1 MSAPAATAAAA
12 IPGPS
17 AVRRRR
23 VAVAVAGFAIVAAA
37 TGAALLVGPVHLDTA
52 GVLREVFGWV
62 PFVGGSSLD
71 DREAT
76 ILWQLRAPRV
86 ALACVVGACLAVS
99 GAAYQGA
106 FRNPLADPY
115 LLGAAAG
122 AGLGATIAL
131 VSGAGGSFGVGT
143 PLLPV
148 ASFLGALGGVALA
161 YALGGS
167 MGGRT
172 TTGLVLGGVAVASF
186 LTAVQ
191 TFVQQ
196 RNSDT
201 LREVYTWILGRLT
214 TAGWGE
220 VVLILPYAVV
230 SIGVLLLHGR
240 LLDVLGLGDDEAGS
254 LGLRPSRVRLAVV
267 VAASLATAAAV
278 AVAGLIG
285 FVGIIVPH
293 AVRMVVGASNRWVV
307 PLSAVCGAAFLV
319 LADLVARTVVA
330 PGELPI
336 GVVTA
341 VIGAPFF
348 AWLLRRGGRG
358 A

>member
-1 MSAPAATAAAA
+1 VIATVAGTNRRSRAAVTAAA
-12 IPGPS
+12 IGIVTS
-17 AVRRRR
+17 A
-23 VAVAVAGFAIVAAA
+23 AVAG
-37 TGAALLVGPVHLDTA
+37 LLVGPVRLDA
-52 GVLREVFGWV
+52 SGVLRELFGWL
-62 PFVGGSSLD
+62 PFVEGGGLD
-71 DREAT
+71 DQQAT

-122 AGLGATIAL
+122 AGLGATLAL
-131 VSGAGGSFGVGT
+131 VSGAGGSFVAGT

-148 ASFLGALGGVALA
+148 ASFLGALAGVAVA
-161 YALGGS
+161 YAVGGS

-172 TTGLVLGGVAVASF
+172 TTGLVLAGVAVASF

-196 RNSDT
+196 QNSDT
-201 LREVYTWILGRLT
+201 LREVYTWILGRLA
-214 TAGWGE
+214 TAGWSD
-220 VVLILPYAVV
+220 VLLILPYAVV
-230 SIGVLLLHGR
+230 SIAVLLLHGR
-240 LLDVLGLGDDEAGS
+240 LLDVMGLGDDEAES
-254 LGLRPSRVRLAVV
+254 LGLRPARVRLAVI

-285 FVGIIVPH
+285 FVGIVVPH
-293 AVRMVVGASNRWVV
+293 AVRMVVGSSNRWIV

-319 LADLVARTVVA
+319 LADLAARTVVA

-348 AWLLRRGGRG
+348 AVLLRRAGGT

>member
-1 MSAPAATAAAA
+1 MTSFAAGASR
-12 IPGPS
+12 G
-17 AVRRRR
+17 RR
-23 VAVAVAGFAIVAAA
+23 VAVIVSAVAIVSIAAL
-37 TGAALLVGPVHLDTA
+37 GALLVGPVRLGSS
-52 GVLREVFGWV
+52 GVVKELFAWL
-62 PFVGGSSLD
+62 PFVEGDGLD
-71 DREAT
+71 EQQAT

-131 VSGAGGSFGVGT
+131 VSGSGGSFAAGT
-143 PLLPV
+143 PVLPI
-148 ASFLGALGGVALA
+148 ASFVGALVGVSAA
-161 YALGGS
+161 YAVGGS

-172 TTGLVLGGVAVASF
+172 TTGLVLAGVAVASF

-196 RNSDT
+196 QNSET
-201 LREVYTWILGRLT
+201 LREVYTWILGRLA
-214 TAGWGE
+214 TAGWAD
-220 VVLILPYAVV
+220 VVLILPYAVA
-230 SIGVLLLHGR
+230 SITVLLLHGR
-240 LLDVLGLGDDEAGS
+240 LLDVMGLGDDEAES
-254 LGLRPSRVRLAVV
+254 LGLRPARVRLAVI

-293 AVRMVVGASNRWVV
+293 AVRMVVGSSNRWIV
-307 PLSAVCGAAFLV
+307 PLSALCGAAFLV
-319 LADLVARTVVA
+319 LADLAARTVVA

-348 AWLLRRGGRG
+348 ALLLRRSGRVR
-358 A
+358 

>member
-1 MSAPAATAAAA
+1 VTSFAAGASR
-12 IPGPS
+12 G
-17 AVRRRR
+17 RR
-23 VAVAVAGFAIVAAA
+23 VAVIVSAVAIVSIAAL
-37 TGAALLVGPVHLDTA
+37 GALLVGPVRLGSS
-52 GVLREVFGWV
+52 GVVKELFAWL
-62 PFVGGSSLD
+62 PFVEGDGLD
-71 DREAT
+71 EQQAT

-131 VSGAGGSFGVGT
+131 VSGSGGSFAAGT
-143 PLLPV
+143 PVLPI
-148 ASFLGALGGVALA
+148 ASFVGALVGVSAA
-161 YALGGS
+161 YAVGGS

-172 TTGLVLGGVAVASF
+172 TTGLVLAGVAVASF

-196 RNSDT
+196 QNSET
-201 LREVYTWILGRLT
+201 LREVYTWILGRLA
-214 TAGWGE
+214 TAGWAD
-220 VVLILPYAVV
+220 VVLILPYAVA
-230 SIGVLLLHGR
+230 SITVLLLHGR
-240 LLDVLGLGDDEAGS
+240 LLDVMGLGDDEAES
-254 LGLRPSRVRLAVV
+254 LGLRPARVRLAVI

-293 AVRMVVGASNRWVV
+293 AVRMVVGSSNRWIV
-307 PLSAVCGAAFLV
+307 PLSALCGAAFLV
-319 LADLVARTVVA
+319 LADLAARTVVA

-348 AWLLRRGGRG
+348 ALLLRRSGRVR
-358 A
+358 

>member
-1 MSAPAATAAAA
+1 MTAFAASSS
-12 IPGPS
+12 G
-17 AVRRRR
+17 RRRLT
-23 VAVAVAGFAIVAAA
+23 VIAVAVAGVALAAIA
-37 TGAALLVGPVHLDTA
+37 GLLVGPVRLEA
-52 GVLREVFGWV
+52 SGVLQELFGWV
-62 PFVGGSSLD
+62 PFVNGQGLD
-71 DREAT
+71 DQQST

-86 ALACVVGACLAVS
+86 ALACVVGACLSVS

-122 AGLGATIAL
+122 AGLGATVAL
-131 VSGAGGSFGVGT
+131 AAGAGGSFVAGT
-143 PLLPV
+143 PLLPI
-148 ASFLGALGGVALA
+148 ASFVGALGGVAIA
-161 YALGGS
+161 YAVGGS
-167 MGGRT
+167 MGGRAT
-172 TTGLVLGGVAVASF
+172 TTGLVLAGVAVASF

-196 RNSDT
+196 QNSQT
-201 LREVYTWILGRLT
+201 LREVYSWILGRLA
-214 TAGWGE
+214 TAGWHD

-230 SIGVLLLHGR
+230 SIVVLLLHGR
-240 LLDVLGLGDDEAGS
+240 LLDVMGLGDDEAGS
-254 LGLRPSRVRLAVV
+254 LGLRPSRVRVAVIV
-267 VAASLATAAAV
+267 SASLATAAAV

-285 FVGIIVPH
+285 FVGIVVPH
-293 AVRMVVGASNRWVV
+293 AVRMVVGSSNRWIV

-319 LADLVARTVVA
+319 LADLAARTLVA

-348 AWLLRRGGRG
+348 ALLLRRTGRTT
-358 A
+358 

>member
-1 MSAPAATAAAA
+1 VIALACAVATVAA
-12 IPGPS
+12 I
-17 AVRRRR
+17 
-23 VAVAVAGFAIVAAA
+23 AG
-37 TGAALLVGPVHLDTA
+37 LLVGPVHLDVS
-52 GVLREVFGWV
+52 GVFQELFGWL
-62 PFVGGSSLD
+62 PFVADQGLD
-71 DREAT
+71 DQQST

-131 VSGAGGSFGVGT
+131 VSGTGGAFAAGA
-143 PLLPV
+143 PLLPI
-148 ASFLGALGGVALA
+148 ASFVGALGGVAIA
-161 YALGGS
+161 YAVGGS

-172 TTGLVLGGVAVASF
+172 TTGLVLAGVAVASF

-196 RNSDT
+196 QNSDT
-201 LREVYTWILGRLT
+201 LREVYTWILGRLA
-214 TAGWGE
+214 TAGWDD
-220 VVLILPYAVV
+220 VVLVLPYAVV
-230 SIGVLLLHGR
+230 SIAVLVLHGR
-240 LLDVLGLGDDEAGS
+240 LLDVMGLGDDEAES
-254 LGLRPSRVRLAVV
+254 LGLRPVRVRLAVV

-293 AVRMVVGASNRWVV
+293 AVRMVVGASNRWIV
-307 PLSAVCGAAFLV
+307 PLSALCGAAFLV
-319 LADLVARTVVA
+319 VADLAARTVVA

-348 AWLLRRGGRG
+348 ALLLRRSGRVG
-358 A
+358 

>member
-1 MSAPAATAAAA
+1 VTSLTAGA
-12 IPGPS
+12 S
-17 AVRRRR
+17 RRRR
-23 VAVAVAGFAIVAAA
+23 SVVVVVSIGIVTSAAIAG
-37 TGAALLVGPVHLDTA
+37 LLVGPVHLDAT
-52 GVLREVFGWV
+52 GVLEELFSWV
-62 PFVGGSSLD
+62 PFVHGHGLD
-71 DREAT
+71 EQQST

-115 LLGAAAG
+115 LLG
-122 AGLGATIAL
+122 
-131 VSGAGGSFGVGT
+131 SGVGGSFVAGT
-143 PLLPV
+143 PLLPI
-148 ASFLGALGGVALA
+148 ASFVGALIGVAVA
-161 YALGGS
+161 YSIGGS

-172 TTGLVLGGVAVASF
+172 TTGLVLAGVAVASF

-196 RNSDT
+196 QNSET
-201 LREVYTWILGRLT
+201 LREVYTWILGRLA
-214 TAGWGE
+214 TAGWSD
-220 VVLILPYAVV
+220 VVLILPYAIV
-230 SIGVLLLHGR
+230 SIAVLLLHGR
-240 LLDVLGLGDDEAGS
+240 LLDVMGLGDDEAES
-254 LGLRPSRVRLAVV
+254 LGLRPARVRLAVI

-285 FVGIIVPH
+285 FVGIVVPH
-293 AVRMVVGASNRWVV
+293 AVRMVVGSSNRWIV
-307 PLSAVCGAAFLV
+307 PLSALCGAAFLV
-319 LADLVARTVVA
+319 LADLAARTVVA

-348 AWLLRRGGRG
+348 ALLLRRSGGT

>member
-1 MSAPAATAAAA
+1 VIGVAVVIVTAA
-12 IPGPS
+12 S
-17 AVRRRR
+17 
-23 VAVAVAGFAIVAAA
+23 VAG
-37 TGAALLVGPVHLDTA
+37 LLVGPVRLDVN
-52 GVLREVFGWV
+52 GVLGELFGWL
-62 PFVGGSSLD
+62 PFVDAPRLD
-71 DREAT
+71 EQQAT

-131 VSGAGGSFGVGT
+131 VSGVGGSFLAGT
-143 PLLPV
+143 PLLPI
-148 ASFLGALGGVALA
+148 ASFVGALVGVAVA
-161 YALGGS
+161 YAIGGS

-172 TTGLVLGGVAVASF
+172 TTGLVLAGVAVASF

-196 RNSDT
+196 QNSDP
-201 LREVYTWILGRLT
+201 LREVYTWILGRLA
-214 TAGWGE
+214 TAGWDD
-220 VVLILPYAVV
+220 VLLILPYAAV
-230 SIGVLLLHGR
+230 SIAILLLHGR
-240 LLDVLGLGDDEAGS
+240 LLDVMGVGDDEAES
-254 LGLRPSRVRLAVV
+254 LGMRPARVRLAVI

-293 AVRMVVGASNRWVV
+293 AVRMVVGASNRWIV
-307 PLSAVCGAAFLV
+307 PLSALCGAAFLV
-319 LADLVARTVVA
+319 LADLAARTVVA

-348 AWLLRRGGRG
+348 ALLLRRSGRT

>member
-1 MSAPAATAAAA
+1 MTRVV
-12 IPGPS
+12 PGS
-17 AVRRRR
+17 SRRRR
-23 VAVAVAGFAIVAAA
+23 VTVIVAAVGIVTLA
-37 TGAALLVGPVHLDTA
+37 SLAGLLVGPVSLDA
-52 GVLREVFGWV
+52 SGVMHELFGWLPLV
-62 PFVGGSSLD
+62 SGDGLD
-71 DREAT
+71 DRQAT

-131 VSGAGGSFGVGT
+131 VAGTGGSLIAGT
-143 PLLPV
+143 PLLPI
-148 ASFLGALGGVALA
+148 ASFVGALVGVGIA
-161 YALGGS
+161 YAVGGA
-167 MGGRT
+167 MGGRST
-172 TTGLVLGGVAVASF
+172 TTGLVLAGVAVASF

-196 RNSDT
+196 QNSET
-201 LREVYTWILGRLT
+201 LREVYTWILGRLA
-214 TAGWGE
+214 TAGWGD
-220 VVLILPYAVV
+220 VVLILPYAVLSV
-230 SIGVLLLHGR
+230 VVLLLHGR
-240 LLDVLGLGDDEAGS
+240 VLDAMGLGDDEAGS
-254 LGLRPSRVRLAVV
+254 LGLRPSRVRLAVI

-285 FVGIIVPH
+285 FVGIVVPH
-293 AVRMVVGASNRWVV
+293 AVRLVVGASNRWIV
-307 PLSAVCGAAFLV
+307 PLSALCGAAFLV
-319 LADLVARTVVA
+319 LADLAARTVVA

-341 VIGAPFF
+341 TIGAPFF
-348 AWLLRRGGRG
+348 ALLLRRAGRIT
-358 A
+358 